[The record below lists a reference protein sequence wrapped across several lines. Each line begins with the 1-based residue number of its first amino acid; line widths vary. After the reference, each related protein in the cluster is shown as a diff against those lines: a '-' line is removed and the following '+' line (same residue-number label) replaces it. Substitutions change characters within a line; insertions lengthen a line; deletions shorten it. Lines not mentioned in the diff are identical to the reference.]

1 MDSKANELLKK
12 PIIVINV
19 GLEKFAKSLEE
30 QKVDLV
36 QVDWT
41 PPAGGDKDM
50 INLLDQLL

>member
-1 MDSKANELLKK
+1 MDYKINKLLQK
-12 PIIVINV
+12 PIIVINL

-50 INLLDQLL
+50 INLLDHLL